1 MDQTGREKTMMMEK
15 EEEEIEL
22 MFIACML
29 RE

>member
-1 MDQTGREKTMMMEK
+1 MGQTGREKTMMMEK

-22 MFIACML
+22 MCIACML